1 MRIHE
6 HREPHGRLGA
16 RGRSAAIL
24 AALLPA
30 LLVLTL
36 ASACGR
42 PKPSTL
48 PEIMLPPEAWGIRP
62 VGLFIDEWGERSEFR
77 YRVTDPESALFL
89 LSKPV
94 KAFLVREKSGKRH
107 ELPLPVRTGNLE
119 LLELDPD
126 PRRIYFIRLNHPVFP
141 IGRGEHVSLVIGG
154 MRAQRLV
161 ARDYDDMPPGI
172 DTGLAPAAPEVTSVV
187 PDANTIAPFD
197 DTVLDED

>member
-1 MRIHE
+1 MRTNGHKE
-6 HREPHGRLGA
+6 MHGRPGA

-24 AALLPA
+24 AALL
-30 LLVLTL
+30 LVLLALPL

-48 PEIMLPPEAWGIRP
+48 PEEMLPPEAWGIKP
-62 VGLFIDEWGERSEFR
+62 LGLFLLDWGEQSEFR
-77 YRVTDPESALFL
+77 YRVTDPESTLFL

-94 KAFLVREKSGKRH
+94 KAFLVREKNGKRH
-107 ELPLPVRTGNLE
+107 ELPLPVRAGNLE

-141 IGRGEHVSLVIGG
+141 IRRGERVSLVIDS
-154 MRAQRLV
+154 MRAQGLV
-161 ARDYDDMPPGI
+161 ARDYDDMPSDS
-172 DTGLAPAAPEVTSVV
+172 DTGLAPAAPEVISIV